1 MVIKGGMEFSLLL
14 AYMLCNFK
22 MLIGDKV
29 EFDFDFFFFLLN
41 LSRIRRKFCFRNFNC
56 GCWKFLYF

>member
-29 EFDFDFFFFLLN
+29 EFDFDFFFFFV
-41 LSRIRRKFCFRNFNC
+41 KFIENTQKVLFP
-56 GCWKFLYF
+56 KF